1 MNLNNQINGGNM
13 KPWWIIIVAL
23 FLAGWAHAAE
33 GLQPYLLLDETQG
46 NSRVNLT
53 ELKEGLEEE
62 GFVVL
67 GSYEPAE
74 DSRRKV
80 LSFTHP
86 KLLKVVSGLRE
97 TAGYFSV
104 WRMALTEAET
114 GTEISLQNPEYWGNA
129 YLQDEYPV
137 AESTVKELISR
148 ILVAFGSGS
157 SNKAFGSSQEFS
169 AEDLREYHYM
179 FSMPYFEDQVELGE
193 FESHNQALE
202 TIETNLRNSEN
213 CIKVFRQTV
222 KSQQTV
228 LYGIGLKGATGEGHF
243 LPIID
248 IAEHKHTA
256 FLPYELL
263 VNGKKVYMLH
273 GRFRIAVSFPDLT
286 MMTFGK
292 IMSTPGDIEA
302 LMATLTAN

>member
-13 KPWWIIIVAL
+13 KSWWIIIVAL

-33 GLQPYLLLDETQG
+33 GLQPYLLLEETQG

-157 SNKAFGSSQEFS
+157 SNKAFGSSQELS

-228 LYGIGLKGATGEGHF
+228 LNGIGLKGTTGEGHF

-273 GRFRIAVSFPDLT
+273 GRFRIVVSFPDLT

-292 IMSTPGDIEA
+292 IMSTPGRH
-302 LMATLTAN
+302 

>member
-1 MNLNNQINGGNM
+1 M
-13 KPWWIIIVAL
+13 KSWWIIIVAL
-23 FLAGWAHAAE
+23 FLAGWAHATE
-33 GLQPYLLLDETQG
+33 VLQPYLLLDETRG

-67 GSYEPAE
+67 ESYEPAE

-104 WRMALTEAET
+104 LRMALTEVET

-129 YLQDEYPV
+129 FLQDEYPV

-148 ILVAFGSGS
+148 ILVDFGSGS

-169 AEDLREYHYM
+169 GEDLREYHYM

-222 KSQQTV
+222 KSQETV

-256 FLPYELL
+256 FLPYE
-263 VNGKKVYMLH
+263 
-273 GRFRIAVSFPDLT
+273 
-286 MMTFGK
+286 
-292 IMSTPGDIEA
+292 
-302 LMATLTAN
+302 

>member
-13 KPWWIIIVAL
+13 KSWWIIIVAL

-33 GLQPYLLLDETQG
+33 GLQPYLLLDETRG

-148 ILVAFGSGS
+148 LLDAFGSGS
-157 SNKAFGSSQEFS
+157 SKIAFGSSQEFS
-169 AEDLREYHYM
+169 AEDLREYIICSACLILRIRWNWGNSNPITRPWKPSKRTSGIQKTASR
-179 FSMPYFEDQVELGE
+179 FS
-193 FESHNQALE
+193 
-202 TIETNLRNSEN
+202 
-213 CIKVFRQTV
+213 V
-222 KSQQTV
+222 K
-228 LYGIGLKGATGEGHF
+228 
-243 LPIID
+243 P
-248 IAEHKHTA
+248 
-256 FLPYELL
+256 
-263 VNGKKVYMLH
+263 
-273 GRFRIAVSFPDLT
+273 
-286 MMTFGK
+286 
-292 IMSTPGDIEA
+292 
-302 LMATLTAN
+302 

>member
-1 MNLNNQINGGNM
+1 M
-13 KPWWIIIVAL
+13 
-23 FLAGWAHAAE
+23 
-33 GLQPYLLLDETQG
+33 
-46 NSRVNLT
+46 
-53 ELKEGLEEE
+53 
-62 GFVVL
+62 
-67 GSYEPAE
+67 
-74 DSRRKV
+74 
-80 LSFTHP
+80 
-86 KLLKVVSGLRE
+86 
-97 TAGYFSV
+97 
-104 WRMALTEAET
+104 
-114 GTEISLQNPEYWGNA
+114 
-129 YLQDEYPV
+129 
-137 AESTVKELISR
+137 
-148 ILVAFGSGS
+148 VAFGCGS
-157 SNKAFGSSQEFS
+157 SNIAFGSSQEFS
-169 AEDLREYHYM
+169 GEDLHEYHYM

-222 KSQQTV
+222 KSQETV
-228 LYGIGLKGATGEGHF
+228 LYGIDLKGTTGEGHF

>member
-1 MNLNNQINGGNM
+1 M
-13 KPWWIIIVAL
+13 KFLWIIIVAL

-33 GLQPYLLLDETQG
+33 GLQPYLLLDETRG

-67 GSYEPAE
+67 GSYEPTE
-74 DSRRKV
+74 DSRRKL

-104 WRMALTEAET
+104 WRMALTEAEA

-129 YLQDEYPV
+129 FLHDYYPV

-157 SNKAFGSSQEFS
+157 SN
-169 AEDLREYHYM
+169 
-179 FSMPYFEDQVELGE
+179 
-193 FESHNQALE
+193 
-202 TIETNLRNSEN
+202 
-213 CIKVFRQTV
+213 
-222 KSQQTV
+222 
-228 LYGIGLKGATGEGHF
+228 
-243 LPIID
+243 
-248 IAEHKHTA
+248 
-256 FLPYELL
+256 
-263 VNGKKVYMLH
+263 
-273 GRFRIAVSFPDLT
+273 
-286 MMTFGK
+286 
-292 IMSTPGDIEA
+292 
-302 LMATLTAN
+302 

>member
-1 MNLNNQINGGNM
+1 M
-13 KPWWIIIVAL
+13 KSWWIIIVAL

-33 GLQPYLLLDETQG
+33 GLQPYLLLDETRE

-97 TAGYFSV
+97 TTGYFSV
-104 WRMALTEAET
+104 WRMALTEAEA

-148 ILVAFGSGS
+148 ILVAFSSGS

-169 AEDLREYHYM
+169 SEDFREYRYM

-228 LYGIGLKGATGEGHF
+228 LYGIGLKGSTGEGHF

>member
-1 MNLNNQINGGNM
+1 M
-13 KPWWIIIVAL
+13 KSWWIIIVAL

-169 AEDLREYHYM
+169 VEDLREYNYM
-179 FSMPYFEDQVELGE
+179 FSMPYFEDQVELGK

-222 KSQQTV
+222 KSQETV

-292 IMSTPGDIEA
+292 IMSTSGDIEA

>member
-13 KPWWIIIVAL
+13 KSWWIIIVAL

-33 GLQPYLLLDETQG
+33 GLQPYLLLDETRG

-148 ILVAFGSGS
+148 LLDAFGSGS
-157 SNKAFGSSQEFS
+157 SNIAFGSSQEFS
-169 AEDLREYHYM
+169 AGDLREYHYM

-222 KSQQTV
+222 KSQETV

>member
-1 MNLNNQINGGNM
+1 M
-13 KPWWIIIVAL
+13 KSWWIIIVAL

-33 GLQPYLLLDETQG
+33 GLQPYLLLEETRG

-114 GTEISLQNPEYWGNA
+114 GTEISLQNPGYLGNA
-129 YLQDEYPV
+129 FLQDEYPV
-137 AESTVKELISR
+137 AESTVKELILR

-169 AEDLREYHYM
+169 AEDLHEYHYM
-179 FSMPYFEDQVELGE
+179 FSMPYFEDQVVLGE
-193 FESHNQALE
+193 FESHTHALE

-228 LYGIGLKGATGEGHF
+228 LYGIGLKGATGEEHF

-286 MMTFGK
+286 IMTFGK

>member
-1 MNLNNQINGGNM
+1 M
-13 KPWWIIIVAL
+13 KSWWIIIVAL

-53 ELKEGLEEE
+53 ELKGGLEEE

-97 TAGYFSV
+97 TADYFSV

-169 AEDLREYHYM
+169 GEDLREYHYM

-193 FESHNQALE
+193 FESH
-202 TIETNLRNSEN
+202 T
-213 CIKVFRQTV
+213 
-222 KSQQTV
+222 
-228 LYGIGLKGATGEGHF
+228 
-243 LPIID
+243 
-248 IAEHKHTA
+248 
-256 FLPYELL
+256 
-263 VNGKKVYMLH
+263 
-273 GRFRIAVSFPDLT
+273 
-286 MMTFGK
+286 
-292 IMSTPGDIEA
+292 
-302 LMATLTAN
+302 

>member
-1 MNLNNQINGGNM
+1 M

-33 GLQPYLLLDETQG
+33 GLQPYLMLDETRG

-67 GSYEPAE
+67 GSYKPAE

-97 TAGYFSV
+97 TASYFSV

-137 AESTVKELISR
+137 AESTVK
-148 ILVAFGSGS
+148 
-157 SNKAFGSSQEFS
+157 
-169 AEDLREYHYM
+169 
-179 FSMPYFEDQVELGE
+179 
-193 FESHNQALE
+193 
-202 TIETNLRNSEN
+202 
-213 CIKVFRQTV
+213 
-222 KSQQTV
+222 
-228 LYGIGLKGATGEGHF
+228 
-243 LPIID
+243 
-248 IAEHKHTA
+248 
-256 FLPYELL
+256 
-263 VNGKKVYMLH
+263 
-273 GRFRIAVSFPDLT
+273 
-286 MMTFGK
+286 
-292 IMSTPGDIEA
+292 
-302 LMATLTAN
+302 

>member
-1 MNLNNQINGGNM
+1 M

-86 KLLKVVSGLRE
+86 KLLKIVSGLRE

-148 ILVAFGSGS
+148 IFVAFGSGS

-169 AEDLREYHYM
+169 AEDSREYHYM

>member
-1 MNLNNQINGGNM
+1 M
-13 KPWWIIIVAL
+13 KSWWIIIVAL

-33 GLQPYLLLDETQG
+33 GLQPYLLLDETRG

-129 YLQDEYPV
+129 YLQDEYTV

-148 ILVAFGSGS
+148 LLDAFGSGS
-157 SNKAFGSSQEFS
+157 SNIAFGSSQEFS
-169 AEDLREYHYM
+169 AGDLREYHYM

-222 KSQQTV
+222 KSQETV

>member
-86 KLLKVVSGLRE
+86 KLLKIVSGLRE

-157 SNKAFGSSQEFS
+157 SNKAFGSYQEFS

-179 FSMPYFEDQVELGE
+179 FSMPYFEDQVELGK
-193 FESHNQALE
+193 FESHTQALE

-228 LYGIGLKGATGEGHF
+228 LYGIGLKGSTGEGHF

>member
-1 MNLNNQINGGNM
+1 M
-13 KPWWIIIVAL
+13 KSWWIIIVAL

-33 GLQPYLLLDETQG
+33 GLQPYLLLDETRG

-80 LSFTHP
+80 LSFTYP

-157 SNKAFGSSQEFS
+157 SNKAFGSSQKFS
-169 AEDLREYHYM
+169 GEDLREYHYM

-228 LYGIGLKGATGEGHF
+228 LYGIGLKGNTGEGHF

>member
-1 MNLNNQINGGNM
+1 M
-13 KPWWIIIVAL
+13 KSWWIIIVAL

-33 GLQPYLLLDETQG
+33 GLQPYLMLDETRG

-114 GTEISLQNPEYWGNA
+114 GTEIS
-129 YLQDEYPV
+129 
-137 AESTVKELISR
+137 
-148 ILVAFGSGS
+148 
-157 SNKAFGSSQEFS
+157 
-169 AEDLREYHYM
+169 
-179 FSMPYFEDQVELGE
+179 
-193 FESHNQALE
+193 
-202 TIETNLRNSEN
+202 RNS
-213 CIKVFRQTV
+213 FRGFWLPLVLVLQT
-222 KSQQTV
+222 K
-228 LYGIGLKGATGEGHF
+228 
-243 LPIID
+243 
-248 IAEHKHTA
+248 
-256 FLPYELL
+256 LL
-263 VNGKKVYMLH
+263 VPPRNSARKICVNTITCSACLILRIRWNWENSNPITRRWKPLKRTSGIQKTAS
-273 GRFRIAVSFPDLT
+273 RFSVKP
-286 MMTFGK
+286 
-292 IMSTPGDIEA
+292 
-302 LMATLTAN
+302 

>member
-13 KPWWIIIVAL
+13 KSWWIIIVAL
-23 FLAGWAHAAE
+23 FLAGWAHATE
-33 GLQPYLLLDETQG
+33 GLQPYLLLDETRG

-74 DSRRKV
+74 DPRRKV

-129 YLQDEYPV
+129 YLQDEYTV

-148 ILVAFGSGS
+148 LLDAFGSGS
-157 SNKAFGSSQEFS
+157 SNIAFGSAQEFS

-193 FESHNQALE
+193 FESHNHALK

-222 KSQQTV
+222 KSQETV

>member
-1 MNLNNQINGGNM
+1 M
-13 KPWWIIIVAL
+13 KSWWIIIVAL

-33 GLQPYLLLDETQG
+33 VLQPYLLLDETRG

-67 GSYEPAE
+67 GSYKPAE

-80 LSFTHP
+80 LSFTYP
-86 KLLKVVSGLRE
+86 KLLKAVSGLCE
-97 TAGYFSV
+97 TVGISV
-104 WRMALTEAET
+104 YGGWLLPRLKQEQKFRCKILSI
-114 GTEISLQNPEYWGNA
+114 GGNA
-129 YLQDEYPV
+129 FLQDEYPV

-148 ILVAFGSGS
+148 ILDAFGSGS
-157 SNKAFGSSQEFS
+157 SNIAFGSSQEFS

-202 TIETNLRNSEN
+202 TIETNLGNSEN

-222 KSQQTV
+222 KSQETV
-228 LYGIGLKGATGEGHF
+228 LYGIGLKGTTGEGHF

-302 LMATLTAN
+302 LMATLTAY